1 MRGTVQVKNGV
12 SFIVDCYN
20 ANPSSMKSA
29 IAYLADMAETSK
41 RVAVVGDMLELG
53 SYSKRLHR
61 ELGKDLVKAG
71 VKKIIA
77 VGEYASDVAGAA
89 VEAGISSKRVF
100 TAENSEQAVQI
111 AQNEILDGDMVLLK
125 GSRGV
130 HLETL
135 FEKF

>member
-1 MRGTVQVKNGV
+1 MSEICWNW
-12 SFIVDCYN
+12 
-20 ANPSSMKSA
+20 
-29 IAYLADMAETSK
+29 
-41 RVAVVGDMLELG
+41 ELFQTFAP
-53 SYSKRLHR
+53 